1 MASYASG
8 DYSGGQPYG
17 GSVAA
22 SIYDRAQSGLVN
34 LANRYAGNE
43 ALSGIAVGKLADSF
57 GTSLNT
63 AAQIEYDNAF
73 LGSLTRYQQSVETLR
88 KGNTLELLAA
98 ETGSKKELMS
108 VEGELNKDQ
117 IITQGDQQRRG
128 IVTSGEQ
135 DRLGV
140 TARGEQDRLGYQAQG
155 VENRRGIVTS
165 GEQDRLGVTARGEQ
179 DRLGYQA
186 QGVEN
191 RRGIVT
197 SGEQDRLGVT
207 ARGEQDRLGYR
218 VQGEEQRLAQNNA
231 TDNTNRLRDG
241 DRDRVRQ
248 QGQRYYG

>member
-1 MASYASG
+1 MASYADS
-8 DYSGGQPYG
+8 SGQPYG
-17 GSVAA
+17 GSIAA

-43 ALSGIAVGKLADSF
+43 ALAGIAVGKLADSF

-73 LGSLTRYQQSVETLR
+73 LGSTLRYQQSVENLR

-108 VEGELNKDQ
+108 VQGELTKDQ
-117 IITQGDQQRRG
+117 LL
-128 IVTSGEQ
+128 TSGQQ

-140 TARGEQDRLGYQAQG
+140 A
-155 VENRRGIVTS
+155 
-165 GEQDRLGVTARGEQ
+165 
-179 DRLGYQA
+179 
-186 QGVEN
+186 
-191 RRGIVT
+191 
-197 SGEQDRLGVT
+197 

-218 VQGEEQRLAQNNA
+218 TQGEQDRLGVSARGQEDRLGVSARGEQERLGYRAQGEEDRLGVAARGNQDRLGVAARGEQERLGYRVQGEENRLTQNNV
-231 TDNTNRLRDG
+231 TDNTIRLRESDSA
-241 DRDRVRQ
+241 RARL